1 MTATAAR
8 NDPFVAFRFEVR
20 IDGMSLASFSEC
32 TGLQSTTEFQDYP
45 EGGLN
50 SYVHKLPTRTK
61 QGTLTLKRGIVN
73 TELWEWYYRLTQG
86 QVERRDGSILVY
98 DPAGQQVVM
107 QWEFLEALPSRW
119 QGADLNATQNSVA
132 VETLELIYHRLE
144 RRQ

>member
-1 MTATAAR
+1 MPATAAR

-20 IDGMSLASFSEC
+20 INGMSPAGFSEC
-32 TGLQSTTEFQDYP
+32 TGLQATTEFQDYP

-61 QGTLTLKRGIVN
+61 QGTLILKRGIVN

-86 QVERRDGSILVY
+86 QVERRDGSIWVY

-107 QWEFLEALPSRW
+107 EWQFLEALPTRW
-119 QGADLNATQNSVA
+119 QGADLNASQNNVA
-132 VETLELIYHRLE
+132 VETLELIYHRLK
-144 RRQ
+144 RLK